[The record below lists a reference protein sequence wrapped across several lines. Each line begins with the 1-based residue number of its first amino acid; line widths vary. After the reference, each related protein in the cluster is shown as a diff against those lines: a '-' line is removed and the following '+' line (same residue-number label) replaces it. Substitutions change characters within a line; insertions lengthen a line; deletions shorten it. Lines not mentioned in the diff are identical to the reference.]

1 MKRIRLLCCYLVG
14 LVVRT
19 DILWNI
25 QKFMKT
31 VGKWLNAIVLSVY
44 IAVSHSCY
52 VRCVWTHEFKCF
64 HCWYNQILWNL
75 GHFRGFLFAFLFTL
89 VISFNGITFLSY
101 NISFD
106 FDMLVHPHSDE
117 LCIKSH
123 SSSHT
128 QWLFYMTLA
137 IEHKS
142 KYYCTNIGLD
152 SFQLLSEFY
161 NFLSSS
167 SSFRLF
173 FFCCTISIHLIF
185 IIVWVLAFRAKPCTF
200 VAIYGQCH
208 CH

>member
-1 MKRIRLLCCYLVG
+1 MVKCYCSFGLYCCEPFVLRTMCMNTWIQMLSLLTQSNTLKFRAFPWFFVCISIYFSNF
-14 LVVRT
+14 
-19 DILWNI
+19 IQWN
-25 QKFMKT
+25 
-31 VGKWLNAIVLSVY
+31 
-44 IAVSHSCY
+44 
-52 VRCVWTHEFKCF
+52 
-64 HCWYNQILWNL
+64 
-75 GHFRGFLFAFLFTL
+75 
-89 VISFNGITFLSY
+89 
-101 NISFD
+101 NISITQYF
-106 FDMLVHPHSDE
+106 FWFWHACAPPFRWFIWDE